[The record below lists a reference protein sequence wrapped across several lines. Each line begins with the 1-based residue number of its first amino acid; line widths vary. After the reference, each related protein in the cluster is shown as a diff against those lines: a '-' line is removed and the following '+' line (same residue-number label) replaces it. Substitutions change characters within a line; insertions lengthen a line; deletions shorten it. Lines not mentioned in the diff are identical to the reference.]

1 MARRTPEPDSP
12 SLFDDAGPDGS
23 GLVDDPA
30 RPLAD
35 RLRPRALDDVVGQD
49 QLLATDAPLGRMV
62 TSGRLSSIILWG
74 PPGCGKTTIAR
85 LLADRTGLIFE
96 QVSATFSGVADLR
109 KVFAAAAR
117 RREIGQGTLLFVD
130 EIHRFNRAQQD
141 SFLPYVEDGTVVLVG
156 ATTENPS
163 FELNGALLSRCQV
176 MVLRRLDEAAL
187 AELLARAESLTGRS
201 LALTEE
207 ARTALLSMADGD
219 GRYLLG
225 MVEQVLAAQDAAL
238 RGLAGPRPGRLGPG
252 GDRSSS
258 GESGGAGGES
268 GSGSGSGS
276 GQGDLEAGVPEPGGP
291 EPLDV
296 EGLRAV
302 VASRAPLYD
311 KSREE
316 HYNLISALHKSM
328 RGSDPDA
335 ALYWLA
341 RMLGGGE
348 DPLHVARR
356 LVRFASE
363 DVGMADP
370 AALQM
375 TLAAWDAYERLGSP
389 EGELAIAQA
398 VVYLATAPKS
408 IAVYRGYGRAARLAR
423 ETGSLMPPA
432 HILNAPTRLMKEL
445 GYGEGYEYDPDTAD
459 GFSGA
464 DYLPDGVERQPLYEP
479 TANGHERR
487 IRERLEYWQGLRAR
501 KR

>member
-1 MARRTPEPDSP
+1 MSVDRVGWCRLRQSDRRAAGIDVTARSYARGMARYAPEPDSP
-12 SLFDDAGPDGS
+12 SLFDDAGPNGS
-23 GLVDDPA
+23 GPVDDPS

-49 QLLATDAPLGRMV
+49 QLLAPDAPLGRMV
-62 TSGRLSSIILWG
+62 ASGRLSSIVLWG
-74 PPGCGKTTIAR
+74 PPGCGKTTVAR
-85 LLADRTGLIFE
+85 LLADRTGLVFE

-187 AELLARAESLTGRS
+187 TELLARAESLTGRS
-201 LALTEE
+201 LVLTEE

-225 MVEQVLAAQDAAL
+225 MVEQVLAAQ
-238 RGLAGPRPGRLGPG
+238 
-252 GDRSSS
+252 
-258 GESGGAGGES
+258 GA
-268 GSGSGSGS
+268 
-276 GQGDLEAGVPEPGGP
+276 GGP
-291 EPLDV
+291 EPLDI
-296 EGLRAV
+296 EGLHAV

-348 DPLHVARR
+348 DPLYVARR

-370 AALQM
+370 AALQT

-487 IRERLEYWQGLRAR
+487 IRERLEHWQGLRAR

>member
-1 MARRTPEPDSP
+1 MHRGVSSVSLMLEVMPRRMPGPDSP
-12 SLFDDAGPDGS
+12 SLFEASGPDGS
-23 GLVDDPA
+23 GAVHDSG
-30 RPLAD
+30 RPLPD
-35 RLRPRALDDVVGQD
+35 RLRPRTLDDVVGQD
-49 QLLATDAPLGRMV
+49 QLLAPDAPLGRMV
-62 TSGRLSSIILWG
+62 ASGRLSSIILWG

-85 LLADRTGLIFE
+85 LLADRTGLLFE

-109 KVFAAAAR
+109 KVFATATH

-156 ATTENPS
+156 VTTENPS

-187 AELLARAESLTGRS
+187 GELLGRAESLTGRNLS
-201 LALTEE
+201 LTEE
-207 ARTALLSMADGD
+207 ARTVLLVMADGD

-225 MVEQVLAAQDAAL
+225 MVEQILAAQDA
-238 RGLAGPRPGRLGPG
+238 G
-252 GDRSSS
+252 GC
-258 GESGGAGGES
+258 
-268 GSGSGSGS
+268 
-276 GQGDLEAGVPEPGGP
+276 LPGGP
-291 EPLDV
+291 GPLGV

-302 VASRAPLYD
+302 VASRVPLYD

-335 ALYWLA
+335 ALYW
-341 RMLGGGE
+341 
-348 DPLHVARR
+348 
-356 LVRFASE
+356 
-363 DVGMADP
+363 
-370 AALQM
+370 
-375 TLAAWDAYERLGSP
+375 
-389 EGELAIAQA
+389 
-398 VVYLATAPKS
+398 
-408 IAVYRGYGRAARLAR
+408 LAR

-464 DYLPDGVERQPLYEP
+464 DYLPDGVERRPLYEP
-479 TANGHERR
+479 TANGHERH
-487 IRERLEYWQGLRAR
+487 IRERLEHWKGLRAR
-501 KR
+501 KRGKGQE

>member
-1 MARRTPEPDSP
+1 MLEVMPRRMPGPDSP
-12 SLFDDAGPDGS
+12 SLFEASGPDGS
-23 GLVDDPA
+23 GAVHDPG
-30 RPLAD
+30 RPLPD

-49 QLLATDAPLGRMV
+49 QLLAPDAPLGRMV
-62 TSGRLSSIILWG
+62 ASGRLSSIILWG

-85 LLADRTGLIFE
+85 LLADRTGLLFE
-96 QVSATFSGVADLR
+96 QASATFSGVADLR
-109 KVFAAAAR
+109 KVFATATH

-187 AELLARAESLTGRS
+187 GELLARAESLTGRS
-201 LALTEE
+201 LSLTEE
-207 ARTALLSMADGD
+207 ARTVLLAMADGD

-225 MVEQVLAAQDAAL
+225 MVEQILAAQDA
-238 RGLAGPRPGRLGPG
+238 G
-252 GDRSSS
+252 GC
-258 GESGGAGGES
+258 
-268 GSGSGSGS
+268 
-276 GQGDLEAGVPEPGGP
+276 LPGGP
-291 EPLDV
+291 GPLGV

-302 VASRAPLYD
+302 VASRVPLYD

-328 RGSDPDA
+328 RGSDADA

-348 DPLHVARR
+348 DPLYVARR

-370 AALQM
+370 AALQV

-398 VVYLATAPKS
+398 VVHLATAPKS

-464 DYLPDGVERQPLYEP
+464 DYLPDGVERRPLYEP
-479 TANGHERR
+479 TANGHERH
-487 IRERLEYWQGLRAR
+487 IRERLEYWKSLRAR
-501 KR
+501 KRGKG